1 MHPYFWPSHAKS
13 ELYMELVNE
22 ETFMKNFIR
31 FVFEKCQNMS
41 FLGRS
46 ILYSYPTGVTPGGQS
61 LDFFDIVIL
70 SPMHRF
76 EGTWFWLKHFLVVFR
91 RRSLG
96 FIAASRVSYGPL
108 PEYKANQGKNYN
120 NTDKMTSPFFVM

>member
-1 MHPYFWPSHAKS
+1 MILFSS
-13 ELYMELVNE
+13 LL
-22 ETFMKNFIR
+22 KNVKTCLFSVEAFYI
-31 FVFEKCQNMS
+31 S
-41 FLGRS
+41 
-46 ILYSYPTGVTPGGQS
+46 TPGGQS
-61 LDFFDIVIL
+61 QDFFDIVIL
-70 SPMHRF
+70 TQKHRF
-76 EGTWFWLKHFLVVFR
+76 EGAWFWLKHFLVVFR